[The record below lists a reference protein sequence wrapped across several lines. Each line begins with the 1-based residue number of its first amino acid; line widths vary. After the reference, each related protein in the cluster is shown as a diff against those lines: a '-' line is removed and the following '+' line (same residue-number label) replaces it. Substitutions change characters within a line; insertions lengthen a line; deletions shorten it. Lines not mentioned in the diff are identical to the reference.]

1 LFSLPL
7 AFPLP
12 LHYIIRVRCEQET
25 MRLSLHYRGKLIDLN
40 FDKEEVTVRDIL
52 KKLNLSR
59 DYAFVIVNG
68 EIADEN
74 QVVSAQ
80 DEIRVVNAISGG

>member
-1 LFSLPL
+1 
-7 AFPLP
+7 
-12 LHYIIRVRCEQET
+12 

-40 FDKEEVTVRDIL
+40 FDKEEVTVRNIL